1 MNKGILYL
9 VSTPIGNLGDI
20 TYRAVEILKSADM
33 IAAEDTRHTLKL
45 LNSLDIHTKL
55 VSFHEYS
62 SREKA
67 ERLIAQLEDGKNIAL
82 VTDAGTPIISDPGAP
97 LVNMAA
103 ECGITV
109 TAAPGACAAITA
121 LTLSGM
127 NAERFL
133 FEGFLPRDHTRVERL
148 KHLAEYD
155 CTFILYESPHQL
167 KKTLSEL
174 SEILGD
180 RPIAICK
187 ELTKF
192 HETIDRTTLFSAV
205 ERYTGEIRGEY
216 VLVLAGKARKQKE
229 LTDADV
235 LEILRIHLEA
245 GESRKNAVK
254 ATAEELNISK
264 NRVYQLMLA
273 ETQKD

>member
-1 MNKGILYL
+1 MDKGTLYI

-20 TYRAVEILKSADM
+20 TYRAVETLKNADM

-67 ERLIAQLEDGKNIAL
+67 ERLVEQLLEGKNIAL

-97 LVNMAA
+97 LVSLAAA
-103 ECGITV
+103 EGIEV
-109 TAAPGACAAITA
+109 TAVPGACAAITA

-133 FEGFLPRDHTRVERL
+133 FEGFLPKDNTRGARF
-148 KHLAEYD
+148 KRLAEYD

-167 KKTLSEL
+167 KKTLKEL
-174 SEILGD
+174 SEVLGD

-187 ELTKF
+187 ELTKL

-205 ERYTGEIRGEY
+205 ERYTDEIRGEY
-216 VLVLAGKARKQKE
+216 VLVIEGKPQEKKE
-229 LTDADV
+229 LTDEDIIAV
-235 LEILRIHLEA
+235 LNIHLEA

-254 ATAEELNISK
+254 ATAEELNVNK
-264 NRVYQLMLA
+264 NKVYQLML
-273 ETQKD
+273 EQTKE

>member
-1 MNKGILYL
+1 MDNGTLYI

-20 TYRAVEILKSADM
+20 TYRAVETLKNADM

-67 ERLIAQLEDGKNIAL
+67 ERLIEQLQQGKNIAL

-97 LVNMAA
+97 LVSLAA
-103 ECGITV
+103 EAGICV
-109 TAAPGACAAITA
+109 TAVPGACAAITA

-133 FEGFLPRDHTRVERL
+133 FEGFLPKDNTRRERL
-148 KHLAEYD
+148 ARLAEYD

-167 KKTLSEL
+167 KKTLQEL
-174 SEILGD
+174 SEVLGD

-187 ELTKF
+187 ELTKL
-192 HETIDRTTLFSAV
+192 HETVDRTTLFSAV

-216 VLVLAGKARKQKE
+216 VLILEGKAKEKKE
-229 LTDADV
+229 LTDEDIAAV
-235 LEILRIHLEA
+235 LRIHLEA

-254 ATAEELNISK
+254 ATAEELNVNK
-264 NRVYQLMLA
+264 NRVYQLML
-273 ETQKD
+273 EQTQE